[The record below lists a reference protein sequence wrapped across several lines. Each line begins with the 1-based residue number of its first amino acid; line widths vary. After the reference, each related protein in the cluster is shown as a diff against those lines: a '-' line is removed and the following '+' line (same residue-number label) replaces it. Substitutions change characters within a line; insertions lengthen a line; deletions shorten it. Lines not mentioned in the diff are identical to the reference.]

1 MKPDII
7 KEQCLKWIDG
17 YIGVFCRCGR
27 TLYIK
32 NIPSKAKHGVEI
44 DCPCGATIHTIYTR
58 YSHN

>member
-7 KEQCLKWIDG
+7 KEHCIKWIDG
-17 YIGVFCRCGR
+17 YVGVLCSCGK

-32 NIPSKAKHGVEI
+32 NIPSKAKQDVYI
-44 DCPCGATIHTIYTR
+44 DCPCGSTIHTIYTR

>member
-7 KEQCLKWIDG
+7 KWHDLRWIDG
-17 YIGVFCRCGR
+17 HVGVFCRCGR

-32 NIPSKAKHGVEI
+32 NIPEKARQGVDIE
-44 DCPCGATIHTIYTR
+44 CPCGSVIHTIYTR